1 MKKEDRQEIARIQS
15 QLNLFRFSARDVIDC
30 DGFERILLQ
39 FTRRA
44 HGDFLG
50 IFDAQI
56 LQFLISRPFEF
67 WNEAFGHFERLRL
80 YVYVREPGDALAAAG
95 LSMTPLGMMN
105 VQVEVICFKSP
116 GLECCFLFDDDEM
129 MAIQDSGK
137 KKVGFA
143 FPRNWNFVNDYV
155 RLIER
160 FAVTTQ
166 PIIHYSNQSNDT
178 GFPFD
183 STLN

>member
-1 MKKEDRQEIARIQS
+1 M
-15 QLNLFRFSARDVIDC
+15 
-30 DGFERILLQ
+30 
-39 FTRRA
+39 
-44 HGDFLG
+44 H
-50 IFDAQI
+50 
-56 LQFLISRPFEF
+56 FLISRPQEF
-67 WNEAFGHFERLRL
+67 WDDAFSHFERLRF
-80 YVYVREPGDALAAAG
+80 YVYVREPGDALVAAG
-95 LSMTPLGMMN
+95 LSMTPLEAMDMP
-105 VQVEVICFKSP
+105 VDVICFKSP

-129 MAIQDSGK
+129 LAIQDSGK

-160 FAVTTQ
+160 FASATQ
-166 PIIHYSNQSNDT
+166 PIIHYSNQLKYI